1 MGHVATAEST
11 ERLCLSF
18 LFNPHS
24 DLIRPGPL
32 NINTGPERPTVS
44 LRGAEPH
51 ACPSPRSLRLAEGA
65 FGASG
70 HQGSPGSSA
79 LFTSGISHVLV
90 SDSTCAGAE
99 DGTGLA
105 QEAAPRGSSGGRGQ
119 KEWLPAPS
127 HAAHG
132 APVTRASAIP
142 TPRSRDGQHGTCG
155 RSAPRVSKARR
166 NDRTRLMRARPE
178 GQPSPAGARG
188 PRARAQETAP
198 PSSSSSMGGQDCSD
212 AREPCSSE
220 RYQQS
225 LPRWPSCQP
234 RPWPDTASI

>member
-11 ERLCLSF
+11 ERSCLSF
-18 LFNPHS
+18 LFNSHS

-79 LFTSGISHVLV
+79 LFASCISHVLV

-105 QEAAPRGSSGGRGQ
+105 QEAAPREARQEAGGRRSGYRR
-119 KEWLPAPS
+119 PATRHLQPQCPPGVQSTRERS
-127 HAAHG
+127 HPPDEG
-132 APVTRASAIP
+132 APGGPA
-142 TPRSRDGQHGTCG
+142 
-155 RSAPRVSKARR
+155 
-166 NDRTRLMRARPE
+166 
-178 GQPSPAGARG
+178 QPSPAGARG

-234 RPWPDTASI
+234 RPWPHTASI

>member
-11 ERLCLSF
+11 ERSCLSF

-51 ACPSPRSLRLAEGA
+51 ACPSPRSLRLAEGR
-65 FGASG
+65 
-70 HQGSPGSSA
+70 SA
-79 LFTSGISHVLV
+79 
-90 SDSTCAGAE
+90 
-99 DGTGLA
+99 
-105 QEAAPRGSSGGRGQ
+105 P
-119 KEWLPAPS
+119 
-127 HAAHG
+127 
-132 APVTRASAIP
+132 PVTREAPGRLPSSHLVSATSSFLIP
-142 TPRSRDGQHGTCG
+142 PALAQRTALGLRRKQPREARQEAGGRRSGYR
-155 RSAPRVSKARR
+155 RSA
-166 NDRTRLMRARPE
+166 TRHLQPQCPPGVQSTGERSHPPDE
-178 GQPSPAGARG
+178 GAPGGPAQPSPAGARG

-234 RPWPDTASI
+234 RPWPHTASI